1 MAEKEGESPSSLGR
15 TIGAPRIIAFAQNHD
30 RYCSFVTE
38 RFYFQLPKAE
48 VFFSFFPLSPS
59 RLGLCLAPL
68 PLCSAP
74 SPLPPESPLSL
85 APLGA
90 IPTPFYSLLCL
101 INY

>member
-15 TIGAPRIIAFAQNHD
+15 TIGAPRIIAFAQNDD

-48 VFFSFFPLSPS
+48 VFFSFFPLSPE
-59 RLGLCLAPL
+59 LGSAWRPSLCALLPALCPL
-68 PLCSAP
+68 RAP
-74 SPLPPESPLSL
+74 SLWHPS
-85 APLGA
+85 GA